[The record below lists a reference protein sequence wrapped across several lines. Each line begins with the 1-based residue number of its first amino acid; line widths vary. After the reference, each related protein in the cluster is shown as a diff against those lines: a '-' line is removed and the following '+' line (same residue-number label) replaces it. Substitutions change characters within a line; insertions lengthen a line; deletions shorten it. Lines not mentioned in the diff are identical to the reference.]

1 MFIVILTLFVLYFLI
16 LKIVIRLLK
25 KLSIY
30 RTIYL
35 FICLLRKLYN
45 SLKRNTLS
53 NIFNTSNNKVVIIL
67 FLFYVIYILF
77 TR

>member
-35 FICLLRKLYN
+35 FICLLRKLCN